1 MRMEFLTGFKLA
13 LSLILVIGAQNA
25 FVLRHGVLR
34 VHVFAVVAFC
44 GISDAVLIGIGV
56 WGAGAF
62 AVNPQLQEALR
73 IGGVLFLTWYGAKS
87 LRSAWKGGEEMALSG
102 DKIVP
107 LGATLAT
114 LAALTWLNPHV
125 WLDTVVLIGAVSAQF
140 PRPWLFGIGAASGS
154 LVFFT
159 ALGYGARRLAPLFAL
174 PRAWQVLDVC
184 VAILMWSIAF
194 KLAISG

>member
-1 MRMEFLTGFKLA
+1 MEFLTGFKLA

-34 VHVFAVVAFC
+34 AHVLPVVAFC
-44 GISDAVLIGIGV
+44 GGSDAVLIGIGV

-62 AVNPQLQEALR
+62 AVHPQLQEFLR
-73 IGGVLFLTWYGAKS
+73 VGGVFFLLWYGLKS
-87 LRSAWKGGEEMALSG
+87 MRAAWQGGEKMALSG
-102 DKIVP
+102 GEIAS

-140 PRPWLFGIGAASGS
+140 PRPWLFGLGAASAS
-154 LVFFT
+154 IVFFT
-159 ALGYGARRLAPLFAL
+159 ALGFGARHLAPVFAR
-174 PRAWQVLDVC
+174 PRAWQILDAG
-184 VAILMWSIAF
+184 VALLMWSIAF
-194 KLAISG
+194 KLAFGG

>member
-1 MRMEFLTGFKLA
+1 MEFLIGFKLA

-34 VHVFAVVAFC
+34 AHVLPVVAFC
-44 GISDAVLIGIGV
+44 ALSDAALIGLGV

-62 AVNPQLQEALR
+62 AVHPQVQNALR
-73 IGGVLFLTWYGAKS
+73 IGGVIFLLWYGAKS
-87 LRSAWKGGEEMALSG
+87 MRAAFRGGETMALSG
-102 DKIVP
+102 GGVAP
-107 LGATLAT
+107 LGTTLAT

-140 PRPWLFGIGAASGS
+140 PRPWVFGLGAAFGS
-154 LVFFT
+154 VVFFT
-159 ALGYGARRLAPLFAL
+159 TLGFGARHLAPIFAL

-184 VAILMWSIAF
+184 VALLMWSIAAG
-194 KLAISG
+194 LAFGG